1 MIGEVCRNV
10 FINLFFSAQWKGK
23 AYVAKTY
30 SKCKSPCFSNT
41 RATVTLQRSNAYQ
54 LWPLLLPFRVIWR
67 NLLLLS
73 RFVCFSWIYW
83 NYIHVCIYMCVWGCI
98 WVWVWMWVGVGVG
111 VGGCSRICIC
121 VFMNILEIYQSIV
134 LYYST
139 ERLLAR
145 TLSLSWISISI
156 SGVWFSFSVYEW
168 CNTK

>member
-1 MIGEVCRNV
+1 MYSSIFFFLPNEKERHMWRKHILNASLLAFQTPGQQWRCRDRTP
-10 FINLFFSAQWKGK
+10 INFDLFSFRSESFEE
-23 AYVAKTY
+23 T
-30 SKCKSPCFSNT
+30 CCFSQGSF
-41 RATVTLQRSNAYQ
+41 V
-54 LWPLLLPFRVIWR
+54 FRGFIG
-67 NLLLLS
+67 
-73 RFVCFSWIYW
+73 I
-83 NYIHVCIYMCVWGCI
+83 IYMSVYICVWGCI

-121 VFMNILEIYQSIV
+121 VFMNILEIYQSIL

>member
-1 MIGEVCRNV
+1 MSV
-10 FINLFFSAQWKGK
+10 
-23 AYVAKTY
+23 
-30 SKCKSPCFSNT
+30 
-41 RATVTLQRSNAYQ
+41 
-54 LWPLLLPFRVIWR
+54 
-67 NLLLLS
+67 
-73 RFVCFSWIYW
+73 
-83 NYIHVCIYMCVWGCI
+83 YICVWGCI

-156 SGVWFSFSVYEW
+156 SGVWFSFSVYE
-168 CNTK
+168 